1 MTSWVP
7 WTTPPFSSTTEEVSE
22 EKGVHGVCLGKA
34 SESPLLE
41 KTGNNL
47 LEIMLLK
54 WVMRHS
60 VSLLLIVHEGIL
72 HNEKILEVEFKWL
85 HLYKLK
91 IIITPVDWP
100 HF

>member
-1 MTSWVP
+1 MECVLGRP
-7 WTTPPFSSTTEEVSE
+7 Q
-22 EKGVHGVCLGKA
+22 KAHCLKRLA
-34 SESPLLE
+34 
-41 KTGNNL
+41 L

-60 VSLLLIVHEGIL
+60 VSLLLIVYEGIL
-72 HNEKILEVEFKWL
+72 HNETILEVEFKWL

>member
-1 MTSWVP
+1 M
-7 WTTPPFSSTTEEVSE
+7 
-22 EKGVHGVCLGKA
+22 
-34 SESPLLE
+34 
-41 KTGNNL
+41 
-47 LEIMLLK
+47 
-54 WVMRHS
+54 
-60 VSLLLIVHEGIL
+60 SLLLIVHEGIL

>member
-1 MTSWVP
+1 MECVLGRP
-7 WTTPPFSSTTEEVSE
+7 Q
-22 EKGVHGVCLGKA
+22 KAHCLKRLA
-34 SESPLLE
+34 
-41 KTGNNL
+41 L

-60 VSLLLIVHEGIL
+60 VALLLIVHEGIL

-91 IIITPVDWP
+91 IIIIPVDRP